1 MTDSNNSMN
10 AQNDSKNHF
19 TIAVIG
25 SGPGGLSAAARA
37 AALGI
42 PHILLEAEAHASD
55 TIYKYQKGKHVM
67 AEPTILPVR
76 SDMPFEAGPREVLLD
91 TWDSHLDSLKV
102 NVKYQQRVT
111 EIVRDPETG
120 HFSIRCESGAT
131 YTSINVVLAI
141 GLQGNIRKLGCQGED
156 LPLVQYTLADPGEYV
171 DETIIVVGAGDAAIE
186 NALGLSLQNN
196 VIMMVRA
203 DEFARCKEGNRR
215 LIMAAEKSGK
225 IKIHYSAK
233 VVRIEEVKAKKPLMY
248 FYNGKTGEGSIACD
262 RVIGRLG
269 ASPPRQLIERFGV
282 QFPNPSPGA
291 LPVLT
296 ESYES
301 NVPKLYIVGAL
312 GGYPLIKQA
321 MNQGY
326 EVVQTIIGKP
336 VLPADEDLLLAEL
349 KHWKPN
355 HSVSEIADLILK
367 SVPLF
372 KDLTKLQIREV
383 LLDSTILTPEPG
395 SIIFNKFDY
404 TDTFYSIIEGRV
416 GIEISGEDGNPKII
430 KLSSGQYFGEMSLIS
445 GRRRTATIHA
455 RKNCVLLEIPRR
467 AMLKLMAGVDSVR
480 IQMDEVFVRNAISSY
495 IGPMLDTGAVNALV
509 QGSVELRRYNANEVL
524 FKEDDEADG
533 LYLIRRG
540 SVTVSK
546 KVDNKVKILSYVS
559 AGQYVGEMALVN
571 NAKRSATVTA
581 TVMTE
586 ALVLKSVTFKQ
597 QLAANPAW
605 RASIESQIVDRTKK
619 NVTME
624 TNATGKTE
632 LIQFMLGQGVGEAS
646 DILLINETICVQCN
660 NCEIACAETH
670 GGTSRL
676 RREAGATFANIH
688 IPDACRHC
696 EHPECMKDCPPDAL
710 SRHDNG
716 EVYISDA
723 CIGCGN
729 CEHNC
734 PYGVIHMAME
744 KPPKRGAGLSWL
756 LFGLGSAPGKRQAEY
771 DPKAVKK
778 AVKCDLCMDIK
789 GGPACVRACP
799 TGAAIRISPEKFFK
813 LSVER

>member
-1 MTDSNNSMN
+1 MTDSKQDAS
-10 AQNDSKNHF
+10 ATHF
-19 TIAVIG
+19 KIAVIG
-25 SGPGGLSAAARA
+25 SGPAGLSAAGRA
-37 AALGI
+37 GALGI
-42 PHILLEAEAHASD
+42 PHVLLEAEKHASD

-67 AEPTILPVR
+67 AEPTILPLR
-76 SDMPFEAGPREVLLD
+76 SDITFEAGAREYLLD
-91 TWDSHLDSLKV
+91 TWNKELESFKV
-102 NVKYQQRVT
+102 NVKYEHRT
-111 EIVRDPETG
+111 NEIKRDPETG
-120 HFSIRCESGAT
+120 IFTIGCENGAK
-131 YTSINVVLAI
+131 YTCENVILAI

-156 LPLVQYTLADPGEYV
+156 FDLVQYTLSDPGEFL

-186 NALGLSLQNN
+186 NALGLSIQNN

-203 DEFARCKEGNRR
+203 DEFAICKEGNRK
-215 LIMAAEKSGK
+215 LILAAEKAGK

-233 VVRIEEVKAKKPLMY
+233 VVRIEEVNDKKPLKY
-248 FYNGKTGEGSIACD
+248 IYNGKTGEGSILCD
-262 RVIGRLG
+262 RVIARLG

-282 QFPNPSPGA
+282 EFPNENRSS
-291 LPVLT
+291 LPVLS

-326 EVVQTIIGKP
+326 EVVQTIIGEP
-336 VLPADEDLLLAEL
+336 VLPADEDLLL
-349 KHWKPN
+349 KKIKNWKPN
-355 HSVSEIADLILK
+355 LSVSEVADLILNG
-367 SVPLF
+367 VPLF
-372 KDLTKLQIREV
+372 KELTKLQIREI
-383 LLDSTILTPEPG
+383 LLDSTILTPAPG
-395 SIIFNKFDY
+395 EIIFNKFDY

-416 GIEISGEDGNPKII
+416 GIEIAGQDGNPKII
-430 KLSSGQYFGEMSLIS
+430 KLNHGQYFGEMGLIS

-467 AMLKLMAGVDSVR
+467 AMLKMIAGVDSVR
-480 IQMDEVFVRNAISSY
+480 RQMDEVFVRNAISSY
-495 IGPMLDTGAVNALV
+495 IGPMLDSAAVNALV
-509 QGSVELRRYNANEVL
+509 KGSVELRRYNANEVL

-546 KVDNKVKILSYVS
+546 KIDGKVKILSYAP
-559 AGQYVGEMALVN
+559 AGNYVGEMALVN

-586 ALVLKSVTFKQ
+586 ALVLKAASFKQ

-605 RASIESQIVDRTKK
+605 RASIEEQIVLRTKK
-619 NVTME
+619 NVAME
-624 TNATGKTE
+624 TSANGKTE

-670 GGTSRL
+670 NGTSRL

-710 SRHDNG
+710 SRSDNG

-734 PYGVIHMAME
+734 PYGVIHMAVE
-744 KPPKRGAGLSWL
+744 KPPKRGGGLSWL
-756 LFGLGSAPGKRQAEY
+756 LFGLGSAPGKREAEY

-778 AVKCDLCMDIK
+778 AVKCDLCMDVK